1 MGIPVLLSPRDWIYS
16 LSLLVPFILY
26 NLALKVASVASV
38 PGLALTFDLIRSDV
52 FFDLGY
58 TLLWIGLFVAV
69 RRGLLRQVM
78 IVLFHVTTM
87 LLVIVTTS
95 AYKYFQETG
104 TALNYGVIALWLPN
118 LREVLPVLAYGGAL
132 WAWVM
137 LATALAYVALGPWL
151 VTCAVERWRGWIRV
165 YSTVTSGI
173 SYLGFLGLLLLA
185 FCFGSLS
192 LLIGASSTD
201 FSSGASVSLARDPV
215 INVLLTGFEEASAAE
230 ANNSDISSP
239 TEHPAAHAKLAETP
253 QTEKRN
259 VVLIHLESTRAG
271 ATTPYNNDLETT
283 PFLNELAKS
292 SLVAKRNYTT
302 VPHTSKASVS
312 VNCGIE
318 PHLVQPTT
326 EANPG
331 SIPAPCLADLLKE
344 QGYKTAFFQSS
355 TQDFEDF
362 RGLVNSFGYEDYYP
376 LESMDTA
383 GFQKTNYFGYED
395 DIMLKPSE
403 QWLKEHEDEPF
414 MAEYLLGTGHHDYQ
428 CLSTGYGQKDYS
440 EDDLVNR
447 YLNCIRLQDIFLQ
460 NLFDQYKKLGLYR
473 NTIFVIYGDHG
484 EGFGE
489 HGRYQHDDTIY
500 QEGLKVPLII
510 HAPGLLQ
517 GGERV
522 EGLSNHTDIL
532 PTVLEMLGYEVKN
545 GQYPGYSLLHSLPED
560 RTLMFS
566 CFHEEQCL
574 ASLKGSEKYIYH
586 YGNQPDEFFD
596 LSNDPLEKSNL
607 ASERNQQ
614 EIDKRQEE
622 LLEWRSRVNAT
633 YSPTE
638 RSPT

>member
-1 MGIPVLLSPRDWIYS
+1 M
-16 LSLLVPFILY
+16 LSLLIPFVVY
-26 NLALKVASVASV
+26 DLALKAASVASV
-38 PGLALTFDLIRSDV
+38 PGLTLTLDLIRSDI

-69 RRGLLRQVM
+69 RRGLLRQAM

-87 LLVIVTTS
+87 LLVILTTS
-95 AYKYFQETG
+95 AYQYFRETG
-104 TALNYGVIALWLPN
+104 TALNYGIIALWLPN
-118 LREVLPVLAYGGAL
+118 LREVLPVLAYESAL
-132 WAWVM
+132 WAWVI
-137 LATALAYVALGPWL
+137 LATALTYATLGPWL
-151 VTCAVERWRGWIRV
+151 VTCVVERWRGWMRAS
-165 YSTVTSGI
+165 STIKPGI
-173 SYLGFLGLLLLA
+173 SFFGFLGLWLLA
-185 FCFGSLS
+185 FCFGALS

-215 INVLLTGFEEASAAE
+215 INVLLTGVEEVSAAE
-230 ANNSDISSP
+230 ANNSDTSSP
-239 TEHPAAHAKLAETP
+239 TEHSAAHASLAATP

-283 PFLNELAKS
+283 PFLNELGKS

-344 QGYKTAFFQSS
+344 QGYRTVFFQSS

-362 RGLVNSFGYEDYYP
+362 GGLVHSFGYEDYYP
-376 LESMDTA
+376 LESMNSE
-383 GFQKTNYFGYED
+383 GFEKTNYFGYED

-428 CLSTGYGQKDYS
+428 CLSTGYGQKDFS
-440 EDDLVNR
+440 EDVLVNR

-460 NLFDQYKKLGLYR
+460 NLFDQYKKLGLYED
-473 NTIFVIYGDHG
+473 TIFVIYGDHG

-489 HGRYQHDDTIY
+489 HGRYVHDDTIY

-532 PTVLEMLGYEVKN
+532 PTVLDLLGYEVKN

-574 ASLKGSEKYIYH
+574 ASIKGSEKYIYH

-614 EIDKRQEE
+614 EVDQRRED
-622 LLEWRSRVNAT
+622 LLKWRSKANAT
-633 YSPTE
+633 YATTE
-638 RSPT
+638 R